1 MICIIPLACGRCLLS
16 GRHRRAGGADTIG
29 GAAHAGERPRKTARA
44 GEALRQIESGAGFSS
59 PSLPHIG
66 SSGDNTHFSAL
77 AFPSSEGNEGE
88 ERPLA
93 EQPEAGK
100 GEGFMFVLLLRR

>member
-29 GAAHAGERPRKTARA
+29 RAAHAGERPRKTARA
-44 GEALRQIESGAGFSS
+44 GDALRQIESGAGFSS
-59 PSLPHIG
+59 PSLSRIG
-66 SSGDNTHFSAL
+66 SSGDNSFSAL

-88 ERPLA
+88 ELPLA

-100 GEGFMFVLLLRR
+100 GEGFMYCC